1 MVYNGWSN
9 YETWICKLWLDN
21 DSSLYNEIQN
31 WLSDKTV
38 TDLPSKLKSLIL
50 EMCPVLSASLYS
62 DLLNTAISEID
73 FYEIAEYYLENEM
86 EDQICE
92 LPTTKKKS

>member
-1 MVYNGWSN
+1 MTYEGWSN
-9 YETWICKLWLDN
+9 YETCICKLWLDN
-21 DSSLYNEIQN
+21 VSSLYNEIQN
-31 WLSDKTV
+31 WLSDETA
-38 TDLPSKLKSLIL
+38 DLPVRIKDLIL
-50 EMCPVLSASLYS
+50 ERCPVLSASMYS